1 MDSILETTAGYLA
14 VKTKAQQLI
23 NEADNAIVYLE
34 TEVTQRLSKMALL
47 IQEIEKNPE
56 PQKVNSLKKAL
67 IVRNFKK
74 QTNLYQ

>member
-1 MDSILETTAGYLA
+1 
-14 VKTKAQQLI
+14 
-23 NEADNAIVYLE
+23 
-34 TEVTQRLSKMALL
+34 VTQRLSKMAIL